1 MAGPPDWRSE
11 EIVRELSRLERHGF
25 AWEFLRR
32 NPEYRD
38 DYARQSGVVEK
49 GSSLGRQTHRSSTA
63 AKWGLH
69 FPARSRSPGQHRSDL
84 LAPRSSSD
92 GPSA

>member
-32 NPEYRD
+32 TPEYRD

-49 GSSLGRQTHRSSTA
+49 GSSL
-63 AKWGLH
+63 
-69 FPARSRSPGQHRSDL
+69 
-84 LAPRSSSD
+84 
-92 GPSA
+92 